1 MKYIEKYDLY
11 IDEDL
16 VVYKT
21 YTNSNCRGKNLPT
34 CYLVQIPWQKLK
46 NGYMYH
52 RHYVNGK
59 KVSVYL
65 HRLLAE
71 VFIPNPDNKPTVNH
85 INHKR
90 GDNRLENLEWMTQK
104 EQLAFKRLEDTPER
118 IKKREAQLRWYHKRK
133 ELKKAA

>member
-21 YTNSNCRGKNLPT
+21 YTNSNFKGKNLPS
-34 CYLVQIPWQKLK
+34 CYLIQIPWQKLK

-90 GDNRLENLEWMTQK
+90 DDNRLENLEWMTQK
-104 EQLAFKRLEDTPER
+104 EQLAFRRIPDEVRLEHR
-118 IKKREAQLRWYHKRK
+118 RKQQREYYHNVRK
-133 ELKKAA
+133 WKKAA